1 MIRKTKL
8 TSILAL
14 LRARVATDE
23 HGATAIEYALIAAGV
38 GAAVSVTVWNLGST
52 TRNLYASLAAM
63 F

>member
-8 TSILAL
+8 TSILTL

-23 HGATAIEYALIAAGV
+23 QGATAIEYALIAAGV

-52 TRNLYASLAAM
+52 TRNLYASLAAI

>member
-8 TSILAL
+8 TSILTL

-23 HGATAIEYALIAAGV
+23 QGATAIEYALIAAGV